1 MTLILNK
8 TLLRLGV
15 YILSIEYL
23 EDRAFYFTKVTE
35 YDNSNFDCK
44 VIEDENSEEDGIEAV
59 TNSKENVSKKKA

>member
-23 EDRAFYFTKVTE
+23 EDGTFYFTKVTE

-59 TNSKENVSKKKA
+59 TNSKENVNKKKA